1 MTIRIEYCVIWN
13 YEPRALSL
21 RDELSS
27 KFGEIVELKPGDR
40 GAFEVFLNNSL
51 VFSKLRDDRFPDNQE
66 IVLFIEG
73 VLNVT

>member
-1 MTIRIEYCVIWN
+1 MTIRIEYCVVWN
-13 YEPRALSL
+13 YKTRALSL

-27 KFGEIVELKPGDR
+27 KFGEIAELKPGDR